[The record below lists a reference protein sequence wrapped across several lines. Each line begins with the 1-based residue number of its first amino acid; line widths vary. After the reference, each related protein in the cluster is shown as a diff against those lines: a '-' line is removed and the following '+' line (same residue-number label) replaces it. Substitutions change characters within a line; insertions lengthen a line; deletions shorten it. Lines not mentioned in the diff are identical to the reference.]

1 MKAVRIHEHGGPQ
14 VLRYEDAPEPA
25 LRADEVLIK
34 VGACGLNHLDLFVR
48 GGLPGL
54 KLDMPH
60 ILGSDAAGE
69 IVEVGAAC
77 DSAKVGDRVLI
88 APGKSSRRGAMAAA
102 GLDNLSRD
110 YGLFGYQYTGLNSEY
125 IAVPEVNALPIP
137 GGLNYAEAASVP
149 LVFLTA
155 WHMLVGIAKIRM
167 LEDVLVVG
175 ASSGVGIAA
184 VQIAKLFHCRV
195 IATAGGEEKM
205 AKAQELG
212 ADHVIDHYR
221 QDIRAEVRAITRKRG
236 VDIVF
241 EHVGQATWKHS
252 AASLAHNGRLVTCG
266 ATTGGEVGLSVH
278 HLFFRQLSLHGSFMG
293 TMGELYEVL
302 RFFDRGLLKPVVD
315 KVFPLS
321 ELRAAHEHLENK
333 RQFGK
338 VVAAPSV

>member
-1 MKAVRIHEHGGPQ
+1 MKAVRIHEHGGPE
-14 VLRYEDAPEPA
+14 VLRYEDAPEPKP
-25 LRADEVLIK
+25 RADEVVIK

-54 KLDMPH
+54 KLEMPH

-69 IVEVGAAC
+69 IVEVGDAC
-77 DSAKVGDRVLI
+77 DSAKVGDRVLV
-88 APGKSSRRGAMAAA
+88 APGKSSRRGAMVAA

-125 IAVPEVNALPIP
+125 IAVPEVNTLPIP
-137 GGLNYAEAASVP
+137 GELNYEEAASVP

-167 LEDVLVVG
+167 LEDVLIVG
-175 ASSGVGIAA
+175 GSSGVGIAA
-184 VQIAKLFHCRV
+184 IQIAKLFHCRV
-195 IATAGGEEKM
+195 IATAGGEEKI
-205 AKAQELG
+205 AKAKELG
-212 ADHVIDHYR
+212 ADHVIDHYE
-221 QDIRAEVRAITRKRG
+221 QDIRAEVRQITKKRG

-241 EHVGQATWKHS
+241 EHVGKATWKHS
-252 AASLAHNGRLVTCG
+252 VASLAHHGRLVTCG
-266 ATTGGEVGLSVH
+266 ATTGGEVDLSVS

-315 KVFPLS
+315 KVFPLA
-321 ELRAAHEHLENK
+321 ELRAAHEYLENK
-333 RQFGK
+333 QQFGK
-338 VVAAPSV
+338 VVVLP